1 MTSIVES
8 TKAWVTATPDVPYL
22 LPDRVK
28 TLVTEFKLYWKETLA
43 SVTSA
48 AAVVWAGIPVSCNQT
63 IHIDFNGDLMID
75 HCDRVEPDPDYEW
88 DVYLTGER
96 RVLICDKLCPPKPTP
111 SYGGSGRYLW
121 SSDQI
126 FSLHDRTFTIES
138 GTAEN
143 MLWPGARSE
152 NDEEIYKEA
161 LMFKA
166 YLDRGHTSFLG
177 QESNPAS
184 AEKLE
189 KMMDNLYMMY
199 TPAEEWGYKIIRTS
213 SEATPDREVKLL
225 PSWANSWFKGP
236 ARTWSYQFVND
247 IMSKLNFSSN
257 PDILDLLHRLAWSDP
272 RDCDL
277 TRVSES
283 NLIEL
288 PSADS
293 RLEPHLTS
301 DTDSICNLLEELEE
315 TLTHLE
321 PESGETGFFSMDS
334 IGLESENGE
343 PGEPCANG
351 TEPTHNVDHELAS
364 LLDTNPEKDWGYQ
377 QSGGGSS
384 DSSVKE
390 IFKDITNLAI
400 GE

>member
-1 MTSIVES
+1 MVVQEDIF
-8 TKAWVTATPDVPYL
+8 D
-22 LPDRVK
+22 
-28 TLVTEFKLYWKETLA
+28 LVTRFLA
-43 SVTSA
+43 YMIAPLLSSLA
-48 AAVVWAGIPVSCNQT
+48 LQRICFGLEQGARMMKRSIKRLSCLKRIWIGGIP
-63 IHIDFNGDLMID
+63 L
-75 HCDRVEPDPDYEW
+75 
-88 DVYLTGER
+88 
-96 RVLICDKLCPPKPTP
+96 
-111 SYGGSGRYLW
+111 
-121 SSDQI
+121 
-126 FSLHDRTFTIES
+126 
-138 GTAEN
+138 
-143 MLWPGARSE
+143 
-152 NDEEIYKEA
+152 
-161 LMFKA
+161 
-166 YLDRGHTSFLG
+166 FLG

-213 SEATPDREVKLL
+213 SEATSDREVKLL

-277 TRVSES
+277 TRFSES

-301 DTDSICNLLEELEE
+301 DTDSICTLLEELEE

-351 TEPTHNVDHELAS
+351 TELTHNADHELAS